1 MVYIEMILFSYSDS
15 QGWLWFLWSKYS
27 LYQPITS
34 IILTLESAMQR
45 CSFSPSCHTKAQGGL
60 LSGNMGAGN
69 RRRFLCYSAVVFL
82 AASGSLDV
90 FIGSEPDSLALVILC
105 ASQYHFFFLLWFI
118 PCGTPFLLSLLP
130 STSALLCVVLR
141 LGPGVSWMLGQH
153 CNYWPITT
161 GHGVSFSCLLLAT
174 LTQADAQ
181 CPS

>member
-1 MVYIEMILFSYSDS
+1 MMVYIEMILFSYSDS
-15 QGWLWFLWSKYS
+15 QGWVWCLWSKYS

-45 CSFSPSCHTKAQGGL
+45 CSFSPSCHTKAQEGL

-105 ASQYHFFFLLWFI
+105 ASQYHFFFLCDLFHVEHLSFC
-118 PCGTPFLLSLLP
+118 PFFLLLLP
-130 STSALLCVVLR
+130 FFVWCLDLD
-141 LGPGVSWMLGQH
+141 LGSH
-153 CNYWPITT
+153 EC
-161 GHGVSFSCLLLAT
+161 
-174 LTQADAQ
+174 
-181 CPS
+181 